1 MLATNLMEGFVMRMK
16 TKSKL
21 TSIIR
26 LATVFAIT
34 ITGVEKVHGAHR
46 VEEHYVSLMAKQ
58 AKLHSEEKANLEA
71 QLIQKEQLAQR
82 ELDAIKLEAGGS
94 GANPPLPV
102 RIGKLRKQADTANTL
117 GEKLSYLQG
126 DTLVEK
132 IEALEKTLKDTEDAN
147 ERLTQQYVEAQ
158 HNIVELQNE
167 VGLSAGDTPVQV
179 RARKLSDSVN
189 QNANDLPEAVSTL
202 AQELYNVSGND
213 LLEKISSLKKE
224 LDCKT
229 NALVEAQKVIVE
241 KEEAHADLYIQHL
254 GAQNALQELD
264 AELSV
269 VQVKNLENQER
280 LLYVLRKQFQS

>member
-1 MLATNLMEGFVMRMK
+1 MGMK

-26 LATVFAIT
+26 VSTVFAIT
-34 ITGVEKVHGAHR
+34 ITGAEKIHGAHR
-46 VEEHYVSLMAKQ
+46 VEEHYVGLMAKE
-58 AKLHSEEKANLEA
+58 AKLHSEEKTNLEV
-71 QLIQKEQLAQR
+71 QLMQKEQQKQLVQR
-82 ELDAIKLEAGGS
+82 ELDAVKLEAGGN
-94 GANPPLPV
+94 GANTPLPV

-126 DTLVEK
+126 DTLVNK

-158 HNIVELQNE
+158 HNIGELQNE
-167 VGLSAGDTPVQV
+167 IGLSAGNTPVQV

-189 QNANDLPEAVSTL
+189 QNANDLTEAVSTL
-202 AQELYNVSGND
+202 AQELYDVPGND

-224 LDCKT
+224 LNCKT

-254 GAQNALQELD
+254 GAQSAVQELD
-264 AELSV
+264 AELSA
-269 VQVKNLENQER
+269 VQVKNSESQER
-280 LLYVLRKQFQS
+280 LLDVLRKQFQS

>member
-1 MLATNLMEGFVMRMK
+1 MLATNLMEGFVMRVK

-34 ITGVEKVHGAHR
+34 ITGAEKIHGAHR
-46 VEEHYVSLMAKQ
+46 VEEHYVGLMAKQ
-58 AKLHSEEKANLEA
+58 AKLHSEEKANLEV
-71 QLIQKEQLAQR
+71 QLIQKEQLVQR

-94 GANPPLPV
+94 GANTPLPV

-117 GEKLSYLQG
+117 GEKLSYLQS

-189 QNANDLPEAVSTL
+189 QNANDLAEAVSAL
-202 AQELYNVSGND
+202 AQELYNVPGND
-213 LLEKISSLKKE
+213 LLEKINSLKKE
-224 LDCKT
+224 LDSKT

-241 KEEAHADLYIQHL
+241 KEEAHADLYIHHL
-254 GAQNALQELD
+254 HHKPLNILSNGLYLSYDRQYYLYRLGLVRYNQNH
-264 AELSV
+264 
-269 VQVKNLENQER
+269 
-280 LLYVLRKQFQS
+280 

>member
-1 MLATNLMEGFVMRMK
+1 MRMK
-16 TKSKL
+16 TTSKL

-26 LATVFAIT
+26 VATVFAIT
-34 ITGVEKVHGAHR
+34 ITGAEKVHGAHR
-46 VEEHYVSLMAKQ
+46 VEEHYVGLMAKE
-58 AKLHSEEKANLEA
+58 AKLHSEEKTNLEV
-71 QLIQKEQLAQR
+71 QLMQKEQQKQLVQR
-82 ELDAIKLEAGGS
+82 ELEAVKLEAGGS
-94 GANPPLPV
+94 GANTPLLV

-126 DTLVEK
+126 DTLMNKIK

-158 HNIVELQNE
+158 HNIGELQNE
-167 VGLSAGDTPVQV
+167 IGLSAGDTPVQV

-189 QNANDLPEAVSTL
+189 QNANDLTEAVSTL
-202 AQELYNVSGND
+202 AQELYDVPGND

-224 LDCKT
+224 LNCKR

-254 GAQNALQELD
+254 GAQSAVQELD
-264 AELSV
+264 AELSA
-269 VQVKNLENQER
+269 VQVKNSESQER
-280 LLYVLRKQFQS
+280 LLDVLRKQFQS